1 MIQPDQKNTL
11 EDYHKNTGNPL
22 RYKEKSGQMPRMEE
36 INQRGVVIQ
45 TQVNYLPE
53 QSDEAGNR
61 FVFSYTI
68 TITNLGQASAKLI
81 SRHWIIT
88 DAHNHVQEVR
98 GQGVVGE
105 QPLLKPSQSFEY
117 TSGTVLTTQVGT
129 MRGSYQMQ
137 AEDGSQFEVEIPQF
151 VLSVPRV
158 LH

>member
-1 MIQPDQKNTL
+1 
-11 EDYHKNTGNPL
+11 
-22 RYKEKSGQMPRMEE
+22 MPRMEA
-36 INQRGVVIQ
+36 IDQHGIVIQ

-68 TITNLGQASAKLI
+68 TITNLGPVSAKLI

-117 TSGTVLTTQVGT
+117 TSGTVLNTQVGT

-137 AEDGSQFEVEIPQF
+137 ADDGAQFAVQIPQF

>member
-1 MIQPDQKNTL
+1 MEKN
-11 EDYHKNTGNPL
+11 NPHV
-22 RYKEKSGQMPRMEE
+22 
-36 INQRGVVIQ
+36 IDIQ

-53 QSDEAGNR
+53 QSDETGNR

-68 TITNLGQASAKLI
+68 TITNLGNEPVKLV

-88 DAHNHVQEVR
+88 DADHHVQEVR

-129 MRGSYQMQ
+129 MRGSYQMLTD
-137 AEDGSQFEVEIPQF
+137 DGAQFDVDIPQF

>member
-1 MIQPDQKNTL
+1 MEKIDQ
-11 EDYHKNTGNPL
+11 H
-22 RYKEKSGQMPRMEE
+22 
-36 INQRGVVIQ
+36 GVVIQ

-53 QSDEAGNR
+53 QSDESGDR

-68 TITNLGQASAKLI
+68 TITNLGTVSAKLV

-105 QPLLKPSQSFEY
+105 QPLLKPGQSFEY

-129 MRGSYQMQ
+129 MHGSYQMQ
-137 AEDGSQFEVEIPQF
+137 AEDGTEFDAEIPQF

>member
-1 MIQPDQKNTL
+1 
-11 EDYHKNTGNPL
+11 
-22 RYKEKSGQMPRMEE
+22 MPRMEK
-36 INQRGVVIQ
+36 IAPHGIDIR

-68 TITNLGQASAKLI
+68 TITNIGLVPAKLL

-88 DAHNHVQEVR
+88 DANHHVQEVR

-117 TSGTVLTTQVGT
+117 TSGTVLATQVGT

-137 AEDGSQFEVEIPQF
+137 AEDGTLFDVEIPQF

>member
-1 MIQPDQKNTL
+1 
-11 EDYHKNTGNPL
+11 
-22 RYKEKSGQMPRMEE
+22 MPRMEE
-36 INQRGVVIQ
+36 IDQRGIVIQ

-68 TITNLGQASAKLI
+68 TITNLGNSSAKLI
-81 SRHWIIT
+81 SRHWVIT
-88 DAHNHVQEVR
+88 DAGNHVQEVR

-105 QPLLKPSQSFEY
+105 QPVIKPGQSFEY

-137 AEDGSQFEVEIPQF
+137 AENDQPFEVEIPQF

>member
-1 MIQPDQKNTL
+1 M
-11 EDYHKNTGNPL
+11 L
-22 RYKEKSGQMPRMEE
+22 RMQE
-36 INQRGVVIQ
+36 INQHGVIVQ

-53 QSDEAGNR
+53 QSDETNNR
-61 FVFSYTI
+61 YVFSYTI
-68 TITNLGQASAKLI
+68 TITNLGHSSVKLI

-137 AEDGSQFEVEIPQF
+137 DEDGAPLEVEIPQF

>member
-1 MIQPDQKNTL
+1 MAQ
-11 EDYHKNTGNPL
+11 PL
-22 RYKEKSGQMPRMEE
+22 RHKQKSVQMPRMEA
-36 INQRGVVIQ
+36 IDQHGIVIQ
-45 TQVNYLPE
+45 TEVNYLPE
-53 QSDEAGNR
+53 QSDEAGSR

-68 TITNLGQASAKLI
+68 TITNLGHSSAKLI

-88 DAHNHVQEVR
+88 DALNHVQEVR

-129 MRGSYQMQ
+129 MRGSYLMQ
-137 AEDGSQFEVEIPQF
+137 TDDGEQFEVEIPKF

>member
-1 MIQPDQKNTL
+1 MPFM
-11 EDYHKNTGNPL
+11 
-22 RYKEKSGQMPRMEE
+22 EKIDPNS
-36 INQRGVVIQ
+36 IDIQ

-68 TITNLGQASAKLI
+68 TITNHGNVPAKLV

-88 DAHNHVQEVR
+88 DANHHVQEVR

-117 TSGTVLTTQVGT
+117 TSGTVLATQVGT

-137 AEDGSQFEVEIPQF
+137 SEEGEQFDIEIPQF

>member
-1 MIQPDQKNTL
+1 
-11 EDYHKNTGNPL
+11 
-22 RYKEKSGQMPRMEE
+22 MPRMEKN
-36 INQRGVVIQ
+36 IPHRIDVQSR
-45 TQVNYLPE
+45 VNYLPE
-53 QSDEAGNR
+53 QSDEASDR

-68 TITNLGQASAKLI
+68 TITNLDAVPVKLI

-88 DAHNHVQEVR
+88 DADNQVQEVR

-105 QPLLKPSQSFEY
+105 QPLLQPGQSFEY

-137 AEDGSQFEVEIPQF
+137 TEDGLQFDAEIPQF